1 MKYIKLY
8 RILDFYIGI
17 ITCFILTVFRFIFA
31 PFNRTS
37 RSGERILFI
46 ELSEMGSTILAY
58 PAIKAVLAERP
69 GAEIFFLT
77 FARNRSGVEIL
88 DLFDDEHILT
98 MRDDT
103 LVGLFT
109 DFLRLLGSYR
119 RIRFTACIDLELFS
133 RFSVILTYFS
143 GAGRRVGFHNYT
155 AEGLYRG
162 DLLTHKVLYNPHIH
176 ISRNFLA
183 LAGATT
189 TDEMER
195 PLFKESL
202 GGIVLQPPIMPFDD
216 SRIADYR
223 ARFCS
228 DGPCVVVNPDSGP
241 ALPLRNWGIAR
252 YIEVIDLLVAEID
265 ATVVLVGTDIS
276 AASAAEIVGCV
287 ARPEKIQN
295 MVGETETI
303 RDLIHLIEAADL
315 FLTND
320 SGPGHFAVLTDTP
333 TFIFFGPE
341 TPALYGPIG
350 ENCRPL
356 YSGYACSPCLTAAN
370 HRQSACTRSRCL
382 EAITPRA
389 VAHQLEAALSSDSV

>member
-1 MKYIKLY
+1 MKYINLY
-8 RILDFYIGI
+8 RFLDFYIGI
-17 ITCFILTVFRFIFA
+17 FSCFILTVFRFVSG
-31 PFNRTS
+31 PFRKTS
-37 RSGERILFI
+37 RGDDRILFI

-69 GAEIFFLT
+69 KADVYFLT

-98 MRDDT
+98 MRDDS
-103 LVGLFT
+103 LIGLFT

-119 RIRFTACIDLELFS
+119 RIRFTACVDLELFS
-133 RFSVILTYFS
+133 RFSVMLTYFS
-143 GAGRRVGFHNYT
+143 GAQRRVGFHNYT
-155 AEGLYRG
+155 GEGLYRG

-176 ISRNFLA
+176 IARNFLA

-195 PLFKESL
+195 PLFKKAL
-202 GGIVLQPPIMPFDD
+202 GETPLNPPTMPFNDALL
-216 SRIADYR
+216 ADYR
-223 ARFCS
+223 TRFCN

-241 ALPLRNWGIAR
+241 ALPLRNWGLER
-252 YIEVIDLLVAEID
+252 YIEVIDLLVAEKD

-276 AASAAEIVGCV
+276 AGSAAEIIQKV
-287 ARPEKIQN
+287 ARPEKLQN

-303 RDLIHLIEAADL
+303 RDLIHLIEAADI

-320 SGPGHFAVLTDTP
+320 SGPGHFAALTDTP
-333 TFIFFGPE
+333 TFVFFGPE

-350 ENCRPL
+350 ENCQPL

-370 HRQSACTRSRCL
+370 HRRSACQRSRCL
-382 EAITPRA
+382 EAITPSA
-389 VAHQLEAALSSDSV
+389 VAHQIVGVLSGSRV